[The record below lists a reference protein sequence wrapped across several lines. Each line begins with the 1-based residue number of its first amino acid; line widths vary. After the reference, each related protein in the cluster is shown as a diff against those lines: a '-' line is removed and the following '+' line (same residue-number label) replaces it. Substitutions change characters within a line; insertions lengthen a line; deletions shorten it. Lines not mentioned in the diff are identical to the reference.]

1 MKVFKFGGASVKSAA
16 SIKNV
21 VRVLN
26 HEGFDNTLVII
37 SAMGKMTNA
46 LEKVVD
52 DYVEKAPSLNQSI
65 DFIADYHQQICS
77 ELFQKDHDIFMEIEI
92 VFGKL
97 SGFLASNRS
106 HNYDFIYDQI
116 VSFGEI
122 LSTKIV
128 SSYLNNVQIPN
139 TWLDVRS
146 CIHTNNNFRNA
157 NVDWERTA
165 TTIQKKIH
173 HNLTITQGFIAGG
186 GNNQTTTLG
195 REGSDF
201 TAAIFAYCLNAEN
214 VTIWKDVDGVLNA
227 DPRCFDNTTLLEQI
241 SYKEAIEMSFY
252 GASVIHPKT
261 LKPLEN
267 KKIPLYV
274 RSFDNLKAMGTVVQ
288 KGQAI
293 QPITPC
299 FIQKKQQYLVS
310 ISAKDFSFMV
320 ESNLSHVFKLLG
332 DSKMKVN
339 LIQNSALS
347 FSVCIEDNHHQFDD
361 FIKTIQEGYTVYF
374 NSNITLYTIRHATK
388 QAIEMIETKGKVLL
402 KQATKQTVQVLIK
415 PH

>member
-1 MKVFKFGGASVKSAA
+1 MKVFKFGGASVKNAA
-16 SIKNV
+16 AIKNV
-21 VRVLN
+21 VRVLK
-26 HEGFDNTLVII
+26 HEGHNNTIVII

-46 LEKVVD
+46 FEKV
-52 DYVEKAPSLNQSI
+52 
-65 DFIADYHQQICS
+65 IADYVDEATSLPKSIDYIRNYHLQICTD
-77 ELFQKDHDIFMEIEI
+77 LFPKDHAVFMEMDI

-116 VSFGEI
+116 VAFGEL

-128 SSYLNNVQIPN
+128 SSYLEQVGISN

-146 CIHTNNNFRNA
+146 CIHTDSNFRDA
-157 NVDWERTA
+157 KVDWERTE
-165 TTIQKKIH
+165 ISIKH
-173 HNLTITQGFIAGG
+173 HLKNNLTITQGFIAGG

-201 TAAIFAYCLNAEN
+201 TAAIFAYCLNAKN

-227 DPRCFDNTTLLEQI
+227 DPRCFDNTILLEQI
-241 SYKEAIEMSFY
+241 SYKEATEMAFY

-267 KKIPLYV
+267 KKIPLFV
-274 RSFDNLKAMGTVVQ
+274 RSFEHLNNTGTAVL

-293 QPITPC
+293 IPETPC
-299 FIQKKQQYLVS
+299 FIQKKNQYLVS

-320 ESNLSHVFKLLG
+320 ESNLSHIFKLLG
-332 DSKMKVN
+332 DFKLKVN

-347 FSVCIEDNHHQFDD
+347 FSVCIEDNYHRFDA
-361 FIKTIQEGYTVYF
+361 FIKTIQEEYTVYY
-374 NSNITLYTIRHATK
+374 NSNITLYTIRYASK
-388 QAIEMIETKGKVLL
+388 QALEMIEKKGQVLL
-402 KQATKQTVQVLIK
+402 KQATKQTVQVVIK
-415 PH
+415 TP